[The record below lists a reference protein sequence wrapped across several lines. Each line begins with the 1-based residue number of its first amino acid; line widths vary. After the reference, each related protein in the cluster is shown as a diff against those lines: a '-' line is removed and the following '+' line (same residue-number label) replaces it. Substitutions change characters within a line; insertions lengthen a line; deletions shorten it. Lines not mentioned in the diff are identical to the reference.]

1 MQCEIIAVGSELLL
15 GQLVDTNST
24 WISKQLAAAGIESY
38 FQTRV
43 DDHLDRIAQVLRTAL
58 SRSDAVIVCGGL
70 GPTQDDIS
78 REAIAQI
85 MAVPLLPD
93 PVIAARIQELFRSRG
108 RRMPE
113 NNLRQAEVPQGATVM
128 PQMPG
133 TAPGLI
139 CPLQGKVI
147 YAVPGVPWE
156 MRKMV
161 AGTVIPDLR
170 CRAGTPMTIKSRTLK
185 TWGASESRV
194 AELLSD
200 RVNELA
206 AKGNPKLAFQ
216 ASGIEGIKVRVTAMG
231 AEEVA
236 VDRLLREEESH
247 LRGILGDLV
256 FAADDETMESII
268 IELLREKGFSLGVAE
283 SLTGGM
289 VGARL
294 TAVPGASDV
303 FRGAVVAYASDIK
316 YALLGVPEGPVV
328 SESTAKAMAQGVR
341 KVLQADIG
349 LATTGVAGPSGQEG
363 QPIGRVYLGLAIS
376 GKSEA
381 HQLYLPG
388 ERQQI
393 RQFSVI
399 SLLNILRKQLL
410 NMV

>member
-1 MQCEIIAVGSELLL
+1 MRCEVIAVGSELLL
-15 GQLVDTNST
+15 GHLVDTNST
-24 WISKQLAAAGIESY
+24 WIGEQLAAAGIESY
-38 FQTRV
+38 FQTKV
-43 DDHLDRIAQVLRTAL
+43 DDQLDRISQVLRTAL
-58 SRSDAVIVCGGL
+58 SRNDAVIVCGGL

-78 REAIAQI
+78 REAIAQL
-85 MAVPLLPD
+85 MAAPLLPD
-93 PVIAARIQELFRSRG
+93 PVIAARIEELFRSRG

-156 MRKMV
+156 MRKMII
-161 AGTVIPDLR
+161 GTVIPDLR
-170 CRAGTPMTIKSRTLK
+170 HRAGATTIIKSRTLK
-185 TWGASESRV
+185 TWGASESRL
-194 AELLSD
+194 AELLAD
-200 RVNELA
+200 RVDELEA
-206 AKGNPKLAFQ
+206 TGNPKLAFQ
-216 ASGIEGIKVRVTAMG
+216 ASGIEGIKVRITAMVTG
-231 AEEVA
+231 ETG
-236 VDRLLREEESH
+236 VDRILRDEESH
-247 LRGILGDLV
+247 LREILGDLV
-256 FAADDETMESII
+256 FAVDDETMESVVLG
-268 IELLREKGFSLGVAE
+268 LLRENGLTLGVAE

-294 TAVPGASDV
+294 TAIPGASDV
-303 FRGAVVAYASDIK
+303 FRGAVVAYSSAVK
-316 YALLGVPEGPVV
+316 YGVLGIPKGPVV
-328 SESTAKAMAQGVR
+328 SEMTAKAMAEGVR
-341 KVLQADIG
+341 KVLQVDIG
-349 LATTGVAGPSGQEG
+349 LATTGVAGPGSQED
-363 QPIGRVYLGLAIS
+363 QPVGRVYLGFATA

-381 HQLYLPG
+381 HQVSLPG